1 MCESG
6 LLPLLVVYDVRLES
20 EPVELV
26 LGASDDL
33 AGPVSVL
40 EVLNGLQVLHKDQ
53 LLEAVEEADCDTLTI
68 RVGDE
73 AEEGLLLGVCEG

>member
-1 MCESG
+1 M
-6 LLPLLVVYDVRLES
+6 VNDVRLES
-20 EPVELV
+20 ETVELV

-53 LLEAVEEADCDTLTI
+53 LLEAVEEADGDTLTI
-68 RVGDE
+68 
-73 AEEGLLLGVCEG
+73 